1 MTTNDF
7 VNRKGQLDDLKDMQ
21 KLFVDTITAICKTDY
36 DSDQISAWTSGVN
49 NKQRWD
55 DILTKQF
62 VLVVQHVDKIVGF
75 ATLDNGNYIDFFYVH
90 KDYQRQGIAQRLLD
104 DIETE
109 AKRLKQTTLTSDVS
123 ITARPFFEKNDF
135 NVLREQ
141 TVQLK
146 NVIMTNYKMIKHLT
160 K

>member
-1 MTTNDF
+1 MTNDF
-7 VNRKGQLDDLKDMQ
+7 VNRKGQLDDLKEMQ

-36 DSDQISAWTSGVN
+36 DSDQILAWISGVH

-62 VLVVQHVDKIVGF
+62 VLVAQHADKIVGF
-75 ATLDNGNYIDFFYVH
+75 ATLDSGNYIDLFYVH
-90 KDYQRQGIAQRLLD
+90 KDHQRQGIAQRLLD
-104 DIETE
+104 EIETE

-141 TVQLK
+141 TVQVK
-146 NVIMTNYKMIKHLT
+146 NVSMTNYKMTKHLT